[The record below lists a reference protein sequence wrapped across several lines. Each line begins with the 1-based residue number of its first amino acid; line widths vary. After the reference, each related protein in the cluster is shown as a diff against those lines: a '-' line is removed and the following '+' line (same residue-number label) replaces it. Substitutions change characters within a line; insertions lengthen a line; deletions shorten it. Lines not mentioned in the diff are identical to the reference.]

1 MKTDPRVDAYIAQA
15 PPFAQPILQEARS
28 RVGKT
33 CPSAEETI
41 KWNVPFFLLGEK
53 ILASMAAFKKHV
65 KVGVWTGMMP
75 KFVDVSEVEELP
87 PNKDF
92 AQQLL
97 TAAKAIDGA
106 MTSKSAEAAP
116 VKSAPKAPAPKARAK
131 ASAREAAIKLPS
143 VKKAPAPKAP
153 APKARAPKAPA
164 PKARAPKAAAPK
176 ARAPKAAAPKAR
188 AKAFAKEAAIKL
200 PSVKKPSAP
209 KAPAPKVRS

>member
-116 VKSAPKAPAPKARAK
+116 VKSAPKAPAPKARA
-131 ASAREAAIKLPS
+131 
-143 VKKAPAPKAP
+143 
-153 APKARAPKAPA
+153 
-164 PKARAPKAAAPK
+164 PKAAAPK

-209 KAPAPKVRS
+209 KAAAPKVRS